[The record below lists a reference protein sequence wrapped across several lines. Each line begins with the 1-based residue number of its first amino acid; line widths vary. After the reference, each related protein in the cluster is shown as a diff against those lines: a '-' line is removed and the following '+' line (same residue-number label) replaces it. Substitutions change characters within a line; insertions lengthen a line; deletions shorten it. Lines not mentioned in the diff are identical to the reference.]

1 MAEAGRVITGSA
13 GGLRLLAPGEG
24 TRPIADKVKQSLFA
38 SLESELDD
46 PWDVPFLDCFAGSG
60 ACGIE
65 ALSRGAPAATFVEDD
80 AGAARTI
87 AENLRRTRL
96 ADRATVVRRDALRWL
111 AAGRAPGDEPFG
123 IAIVDPPYQDTA
135 LLWSALGSLGDP
147 ALGWL
152 RPDTIVIAKHFWKDV
167 PPEVAGAL
175 IAARDR
181 RFGETA
187 LRHYRVRQPEQQE
200 PDPG

>member
-1 MAEAGRVITGSA
+1 
-13 GGLRLLAPGEG
+13 
-24 TRPIADKVKQSLFA
+24 
-38 SLESELDD
+38 
-46 PWDVPFLDCFAGSG
+46 VPFLDCFAGSG

-87 AENLRRTRL
+87 AENLRRTHL
-96 ADRATVVRRDALRWL
+96 ADRATIVRRDALRWL
-111 AAGRAPGDEPFG
+111 AAGRSPADGPFG

-135 LLWSALGSLGDP
+135 LLVSALGFLGDP
-147 ALGWL
+147 TLGWL
-152 RPDTIVIAKHFWKDV
+152 DPDAVVIAKHFWKV
-167 PPEVAGAL
+167 GPPDAAGGL
-175 IAARDR
+175 IAVRDR

-187 LRHYRVRQPEQQE
+187 LRHYRMRQPEQQE